1 MIEDAIE
8 KSNKKIKKL
17 YNVYAE
23 SDSEQL
29 LEVIKT
35 EENHVK
41 SLKEELKKEQNKK
54 GEILPIKEIKK
65 MGDIFDTLSPK
76 EQNKIAKK
84 ITDKII
90 ITNDKVEIF
99 FKI

>member
-1 MIEDAIE
+1 M
-8 KSNKKIKKL
+8 
-17 YNVYAE
+17 YAE

-29 LEVIKT
+29 LEVIRS

-41 SLKEELKKEQNKK
+41 SLKEELKREQGKK
-54 GEILPIKEIKK
+54 GEVIPIKKIKK
-65 MGDIFDTLSPK
+65 MGDIFDTLPPD
-76 EQNKIAKK
+76 EQNKVAKK
-84 ITDKII
+84 VTDKII